1 MKATNKGGKPDRL
14 VAEQES
20 EIGPLAVGEV
30 AELLGIVPR
39 TVIKYIDQG
48 KLRAEKIGNRHRV
61 WLPRAMLPEGGAER
75 SEHRSARVAE
85 RSAAPATFGA
95 GTVSAGHDEPLRADP
110 GEWFAPLL
118 DRLAAL
124 EQKIDAL
131 ADELSSAR
139 DAYEEAL
146 LVGEETIAALRRRA
160 EEAEGDH
167 ALLHT
172 CLQEIR
178 ALRGEFAANQQAIGP
193 WQRLR
198 RFLIGTTDD
207 DDDEW

>member
-1 MKATNKGGKPDRL
+1 MKATDNGSKLDRSA
-14 VAEQES
+14 AEQES

-39 TVIKYIDQG
+39 TVIKYINQG

-61 WLPRAMLPEGGAER
+61 WLPRAMLPEGGTQR

-85 RSAAPATFGA
+85 RSAAPATLGA
-95 GTVSAGHDEPLRADP
+95 GTVPAGHDELQRADS
-110 GEWFAPLL
+110 GERFTPLL

-146 LVGEETIAALRRRA
+146 LAGEVTIAALRRRA
-160 EEAEGDH
+160 EGAKGDH

-178 ALRGEFAANQQAIGP
+178 ALRGEFAANQQTAGP

-198 RFLIGTTDD
+198 RFLIGTTDA